1 MLIRALLA
9 FLALPGLV
17 AFVAPLLLARS
28 EIRAGSFNPFSL
40 VLLVPGVTLL
50 LWCVRDFLVTGKG
63 TLAPW
68 DPPRF
73 LVSSGPYRFS
83 RNPMYVG
90 VSLILLGWSMAFESW
105 SLLAL
110 RADRDD
116 GVPSSRRVRRGA
128 LARAHARTQMG

>member
-1 MLIRALLA
+1 MLLRALLA

-17 AFVAPLLLARS
+17 AFAAPLLIAWPRVRS
-28 EIRAGSFNPFSL
+28 GPFHSIAL
-40 VLLVPGVTLL
+40 VLLIPGITLL

-68 DPPRF
+68 DPPRH

-90 VSLILLGWSMAFESW
+90 VSLILFGWAMAFGSW
-105 SLLAL
+105 AL
-110 RADRDD
+110 VVYA
-116 GVPSSRRVRRGA
+116 VIVMIA
-128 LARAHARTQMG
+128 FHL